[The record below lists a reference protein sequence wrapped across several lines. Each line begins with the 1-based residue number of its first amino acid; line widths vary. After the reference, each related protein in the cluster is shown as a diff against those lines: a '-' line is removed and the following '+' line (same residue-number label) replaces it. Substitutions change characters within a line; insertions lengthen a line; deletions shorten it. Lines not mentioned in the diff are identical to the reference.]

1 MPGVNGKGVVAAVL
15 LALMGGAW
23 WWTLSQPAFRP
34 TTTAAAPLPPRPAT
48 STSAPPEVALH
59 RLRPPAPEPVDRVG
73 RDPFAGGPG
82 PSVTAL
88 PPAAQVGRAGEQS
101 GSSSGA
107 APVPVWPRLELIGIG
122 ARTAG
127 ATTRVAVLAG
137 ERGVVHAGAGDLV
150 WEVYRIDRVQDDAVE
165 VTLLPERRAF
175 TLRLR

>member
-1 MPGVNGKGVVAAVL
+1 MPGVNGKAVAAAVL

-48 STSAPPEVALH
+48 STETAPEVALH
-59 RLRPPAPEPVDRVG
+59 RLRPRTAAPVNRAG
-73 RDPFAGGPG
+73 RDPFAGGIG
-82 PSVTAL
+82 ATAL
-88 PPAAQVGRAGEQS
+88 PQAAQVGPAGEPS
-101 GSSSGA
+101 GATAGA
-107 APVPVWPRLELIGIG
+107 APPPVWPRLELIGIA
-122 ARTAG
+122 ARAAG

-137 ERGVVHAGAGDLV
+137 ERGVVHAGAGDVV
-150 WEVYRIDRVQDDAVE
+150 WEVYRIDRVQDEAVD